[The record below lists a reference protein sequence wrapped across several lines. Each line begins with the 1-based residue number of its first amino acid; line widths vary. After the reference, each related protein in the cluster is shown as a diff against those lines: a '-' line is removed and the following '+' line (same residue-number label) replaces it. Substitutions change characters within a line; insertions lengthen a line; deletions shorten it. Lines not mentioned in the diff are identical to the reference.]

1 MEVRPIPFG
10 ASEMTELLTPA
21 MLWKAARLWR
31 EAAAETA
38 VPGRRAAYETLAR
51 GYARLAEQQQMAE
64 QRKSTL
70 VTRLDPD

>member
-1 MEVRPIPFG
+1 
-10 ASEMTELLTPA
+10 MTDLLTPA

-51 GYARLAEQQQMAE
+51 GYARLAEQQQVE
-64 QRKSTL
+64 RKKSTPA
-70 VTRLDPD
+70 TTLDAD